1 MVGEQLM
8 KRMSQV
14 TVLLVVLA
22 LVASLWTPVSG
33 LIEGTNVTSVVKSKS
48 IKRPIVQRSGGFVL
62 NTTGPLAIALP
73 NDRHVAVH
81 LSCALLKQTVDPQ
94 EGVAR
99 FDSIPNS
106 NCTILLDGTDK
117 PYGPVFPGDWL
128 SCGKK
133 DGETVCKGGLAVRHS
148 GKVSIKADYPAELEL
163 DGKRM
168 GPLPFSNLPMSVGK
182 HIILLTDDSGGRA
195 KWSVNVAAE
204 ERVSLHFQE

>member
-1 MVGEQLM
+1 MVSEQLM

-22 LVASLWTPVSG
+22 VVATLWTPISD
-33 LIEGTNVTSVVKSKS
+33 LIEGPQVASVVKAKS
-48 IKRPIVQRSGGFVL
+48 MKRPIIKRSGGFVL

-73 NDRHVAVH
+73 KDRHVAVH
-81 LSCALLKQTVDPQ
+81 LSCGLLEQIVEPQ

-128 SCGKK
+128 SCNKNE
-133 DGETVCKGGLAVRHS
+133 GETLCEGGLAERHAA
-148 GKVSIKADYPAELEL
+148 KVSIKADYPAKLEL
-163 DGKRM
+163 DGVPM
-168 GPLPFSNLPMSVGK
+168 GSLPFTDLSMSVGT
-182 HIILLTDDSGGRA
+182 HIILLTDATGGRA

-204 ERVSLHFQE
+204 ERVSLRFQQ